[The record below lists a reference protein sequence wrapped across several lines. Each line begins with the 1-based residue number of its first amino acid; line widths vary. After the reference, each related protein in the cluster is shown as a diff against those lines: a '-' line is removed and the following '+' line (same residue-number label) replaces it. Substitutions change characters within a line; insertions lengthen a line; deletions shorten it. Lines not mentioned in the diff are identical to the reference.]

1 MSIYAMWDDGI
12 PDEVWEKMQEERA
25 KVVLQCKRDGHK
37 MGAQR
42 AGLDDTIFRVCD
54 RCGILKKENQ

>member
-1 MSIYAMWDDGI
+1 MSIYAMWDMG
-12 PDEVWEKMQEERA
+12 PTDEEWKQMQEERA
-25 KVVLQCKRDGHK
+25 KVVIQCKRDGHK

-54 RCGILKKENQ
+54 RCG

>member
-1 MSIYAMWDDGI
+1 MSIYAMWDMG
-12 PDEVWEKMQEERA
+12 PTDEEWKQMQEERA
-25 KVVLQCKRDGHK
+25 KVVIQCKRDGHK

-54 RCGILKKENQ
+54 RCGILKREDI